1 MCVCRGIY
9 VISFR
14 GTVSRC
20 GGCGV
25 IRKRMRALAAIWT
38 EIPAAERTVARL
50 EAESARAGLA
60 GRVDYAEGPELPG
73 VERLASWLTLVRAPK
88 RVFLE
93 VELQGMNRN

>member
-1 MCVCRGIY
+1 MPWYLRYQFPRDGKPLRWVC
-9 VISFR
+9 SDPEADA
-14 GTVSRC
+14 
-20 GGCGV
+20 
-25 IRKRMRALAAIWT
+25 RALAAIWT
-38 EIPAAERTVARL
+38 EIPAEERTVARL